1 MLKVRIIAVV
11 LAILL
16 TIATAYVVPWI
27 VYEYKHVVGH
37 LTAAQQ
43 EWFNIAQAVLGGV
56 IAVYAF
62 WRWKK
67 KKS

>member
-11 LAILL
+11 IAILL

-27 VYEYKHVVGH
+27 VYEYKLWVGH
-37 LTAAQQ
+37 LTVAHQQ
-43 EWFNIAQAVLGGV
+43 WFNIVQAVVGIV
-56 IAVYAF
+56 IAVVAF
-62 WRWKK
+62 WFWKK